1 MKTVNYNDYSHDL
14 AREFS
19 GSLQK
24 EWKVKT
30 NSSRNLIHAW
40 QVMLSTAQNS
50 TMEKVTWEDKVD
62 AKW

>member
-14 AREFS
+14 AREFL

-40 QVMLSTAQNS
+40 QVMLSTAQSS